1 MHCVSHVMLL
11 RPASS
16 FSPASVYD
24 DVVSLFF
31 LIVIVRASYWLKEKF
46 YVGCETVEALLTVD
60 SHVPASL
67 AIAACQARANK
78 LATTTTTIAA
88 EEIMN
93 IFAARFSLVLSN
105 TGDS

>member
-78 LATTTTTIAA
+78 LATATTIAA

>member
-1 MHCVSHVMLL
+1 MHCVSHIMLL

-24 DVVSLFF
+24 DVVSFFF

-67 AIAACQARANK
+67 AIAACQARANN
-78 LATTTTTIAA
+78 LATATTIAA

>member
-1 MHCVSHVMLL
+1 MLL

-16 FSPASVYD
+16 FSPASVCD
-24 DVVSLFF
+24 DVVSFF
-31 LIVIVRASYWLKEKF
+31 LLIVIVRASYWLKEKF
-46 YVGCETVEALLTVD
+46 YAGCETVEALLTVD

-78 LATTTTTIAA
+78 LATTATIAA